1 MEAWRISLWILS
13 LSLILNG
20 ANADP
25 AQDKRALLEFLTIM
39 RPTRSLNWNESSS
52 VCRTWTGVTCNQ
64 DGSRIVAVR
73 LPGVGLNGQIPP
85 NTISRLSALRV
96 LSLRSNRISGHFPA
110 DFSELKDLAFLY
122 LQYNTFSGPLP
133 LDFSVWKN
141 LTSVNLSN
149 NGFNGTIPDSLSRL
163 NRIMSLNLA
172 NNSLSGDIPDLGGL
186 STLQHIDLS
195 NNDLNGPIP
204 NWLRRFPSSSSQGT
218 GVIPPGD
225 VDHFR
230 PPRDETRRKPKTRFF
245 GLTETVFLLIVI
257 AISIVVIAV
266 LAFVFTVCYVR
277 RKLRRGGGGMVSD
290 NSNKM
295 QKKGGMSPEK
305 FVSRMEDAN
314 NRLSFFEGCN
324 YSFDLEDLLR
334 ASAEVLGKG
343 TFGTTYKAV
352 LEDATSVAVKR
363 LKDVAAGKRD
373 FEQQMEIIGGIKHEN
388 VVELKAYYFSK
399 DEKLM
404 VYDYFSHGSV
414 ASLLHGNRGENRI
427 PLDWETRMSI
437 AIGAAKGIARI
448 HKENNGKLVHG
459 NIKSSNIFLNSERY
473 GCVSD
478 LGLTAVMSA
487 LAPPISRQAGYR
499 APEVTD
505 TRKSSQLSDVYSFG
519 VVLLEL
525 LTGKSP
531 IHTTA
536 GDEIIHLVRW
546 VHSVVREEWTAEV
559 FDIELL
565 RYANIEEEMVEM
577 LQIAMSCVVK
587 VPDQRPKMSDLVR
600 LMQNVGN
607 RRASLEPKPKSE
619 NGGASETSTP
629 NLNFRFNNLES
640 YAMKSNGRFVQNVDV
655 IVLQK
660 KHREFRI
667 DEKSERSDLHG
678 AEELEET
685 GFRIGI
691 HTDEDDERDETDMS
705 HDFRLLQ
712 RPICPLLRNLQ
723 RRHKRLL
730 FFSVVGS
737 SRRCSQHISRRR
749 H

>member
-1 MEAWRISLWILS
+1 MEAWTRRMSLYTLCVY
-13 LSLILNG
+13 LIFIK
-20 ANADP
+20 AKADP
-25 AQDKRALLEFLTIM
+25 LQDKRSLLEFIAIM
-39 RPTRSLNWNESSS
+39 RPTRSLNWNQTTS
-52 VCRTWTGVTCNQ
+52 VCNNWTGVTCNK

-85 NTISRLSALRV
+85 NTISRLSYLRV
-96 LSLRSNRISGHFPA
+96 LSLRSNRISGGFPT
-110 DFSELKDLAFLY
+110 DFAELKGLAFLY
-122 LQYNTFSGPLP
+122 LQNNGFAGPLP

-149 NGFNGTIPDSLSRL
+149 NGFNGTVPDSLSRL
-163 NRIMSLNLA
+163 DRLMSLNLA
-172 NNSLSGDIPDLGGL
+172 NNSLSGAVPDLSL
-186 STLQHIDLS
+186 LTSLKSIDLS
-195 NNDLNGPIP
+195 NNRLDGVVPG
-204 NWLRRFPSSSSQGT
+204 WLQRFPASSYSGT
-218 GVIPPGD
+218 GFVVPPSD
-225 VDHFR
+225 QKR
-230 PPRDETRRKPKTRFF
+230 PKNRFF
-245 GLTETVFLLIVI
+245 GVSETVFLLVVV
-257 AISIVVIAV
+257 AVCIVVAALLTFV
-266 LAFVFTVCYVR
+266 LTVCYVR
-277 RKLRRGGGGMVSD
+277 RKLRRGGEVVSD
-290 NSNKM
+290 E
-295 QKKGGMSPEK
+295 KKGGMMSPEK

-324 YSFDLEDLLR
+324 YAFDLEDLLR

-373 FEQQMEIIGGIKHEN
+373 FEQQMEIIGSIKHEN
-388 VVELKAYYFSK
+388 VVELKAYYYSK

-404 VYDYFSHGSV
+404 VYDYYSQGSL

-427 PLDWETRMSI
+427 PLDWETRMKI
-437 AIGAAKGIARI
+437 AIGAAKGISRI

-459 NIKSSNIFLNSERY
+459 NIKSSNIFLNSEGN

-565 RYANIEEEMVEM
+565 RYTNIEEEMVEM

-587 VPDQRPKMSDLVR
+587 APDQRPVMDDLVR
-600 LMQNVGN
+600 LMDNVGN
-607 RRASLEPKPKSE
+607 RRASLDPMPKSE
-619 NGGASETSTP
+619 NGASETSTTP
-629 NLNFRFNNLES
+629 
-640 YAMKSNGRFVQNVDV
+640 
-655 IVLQK
+655 
-660 KHREFRI
+660 
-667 DEKSERSDLHG
+667 SE
-678 AEELEET
+678 
-685 GFRIGI
+685 I
-691 HTDEDDERDETDMS
+691 
-705 HDFRLLQ
+705 
-712 RPICPLLRNLQ
+712 
-723 RRHKRLL
+723 
-730 FFSVVGS
+730 
-737 SRRCSQHISRRR
+737 
-749 H
+749 